1 MHLVTPDPA
10 LVMMT
15 IIMTTIMTI
24 MITTIMTTIM
34 NIIMTI
40 MMVTVRRC
48 TWLRQTQYLAVMA
61 MGSFKLRHL

>member
-1 MHLVTPDPA
+1 
-10 LVMMT
+10 MMT
-15 IIMTTIMTI
+15 TIMTTIMNI
-24 MITTIMTTIM
+24 IM

-48 TWLRQTQYLAVMA
+48 TWLRQTQNLAVMA